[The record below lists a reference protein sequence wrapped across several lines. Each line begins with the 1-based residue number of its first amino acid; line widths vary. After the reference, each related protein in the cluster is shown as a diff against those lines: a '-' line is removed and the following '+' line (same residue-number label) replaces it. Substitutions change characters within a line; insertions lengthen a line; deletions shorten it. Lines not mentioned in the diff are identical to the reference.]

1 MKINPAQEKNVQQV
15 PWITFLFPLLSH
27 SNFQFKR
34 SLILAENLLVSVD
47 ILRVLGFST
56 NKISAFWVDWETAFA
71 GGYT

>member
-1 MKINPAQEKNVQQV
+1 MKISPAQEKNVQQV
-15 PWITFLFPLLSH
+15 PWITFLLPLLSY

-56 NKISAFWVDWETAFA
+56 NKTSAFWVDWETAFA